1 MARSPSTRA
10 AEFSKEFW
18 ITMKLQALRWLGGA
32 VLAAGLG
39 ASSCTVVSV
48 QSQEAPVGLRAD
60 GLVDGH
66 AVVGWRDEKQAVR
79 LDLFDGTSS
88 GAVFEFVLWRI
99 ARLELGLAGFGVGVG
114 PFDVAL
120 GALAYDPHMPIAS
133 TPSKAAKSKGTKDA
147 DAKSASDAKPAA
159 GAKAEPCDEP
169 GCSSATPAPVSA
181 GAAGG

>member
-1 MARSPSTRA
+1 MNVQVM
-10 AEFSKEFW
+10 W
-18 ITMKLQALRWLGGA
+18 CWLGGA
-32 VLAAGLG
+32 ALVAGLG

-48 QSQEAPVGLRAD
+48 QSQETPVGLRAD

-66 AVVGWRDEKQAVR
+66 AVVGWRNEKQAVR

-133 TPSKAAKSKGTKDA
+133 TSSKAAKAKGASSNAKDA
-147 DAKSASDAKPAA
+147 EAQSALDAKAQ
-159 GAKAEPCDEP
+159 PCDEP

>member
-1 MARSPSTRA
+1 MNVQVMWR
-10 AEFSKEFW
+10 W
-18 ITMKLQALRWLGGA
+18 IGGA
-32 VLAAGLG
+32 ALAAASG

-114 PFDVAL
+114 PFDVAI

-133 TPSKAAKSKGTKDA
+133 TPSKAAKSKGASGDAKDA
-147 DAKSASDAKPAA
+147 ATKSASDAKAA
-159 GAKAEPCDEP
+159 PNAAQPCDEP
-169 GCSSATPAPVSA
+169 GCAPATPAPVSA

>member
-1 MARSPSTRA
+1 MNV
-10 AEFSKEFW
+10 
-18 ITMKLQALRWLGGA
+18 QALRWLGG
-32 VLAAGLG
+32 VLLAAGLG

-48 QSQEAPVGLRAD
+48 QSQETPVGLRAD

-66 AVVGWRDEKQAVR
+66 AVVGWRDEKQVVR

-133 TPSKAAKSKGTKDA
+133 TPSKAAKTKSTKDA
-147 DAKSASDAKPAA
+147 DAKSASDAKAA
-159 GAKAEPCDEP
+159 PSAAQPCEEP